1 MAHVGSGAAL
11 GVVSGAR
18 QEGIPAPSTQ
28 QDLFSLFCVPDAVLA
43 SGVFMVKKLVSA
55 PPSGLHSPEV

>member
-28 QDLFSLFCVPDAVLA
+28 QDLFSLFCVLGWKMQIP
-43 SGVFMVKKLVSA
+43 GVFL
-55 PPSGLHSPEV
+55 P